1 MEGQDILVRV
11 EQLKRELQNMG
22 CEIREDW
29 LGGKECAVCEV
40 RGKRVVFVD
49 LGNPP
54 SELAG
59 SLQRVVDQ
67 LNGREKQRTANVG
80 NRWDPR

>member
-1 MEGQDILVRV
+1 MEGQDIIVRV
-11 EQLKRELQNMG
+11 EHLKKELQSMG

-29 LGGKECAVCEV
+29 LGGKDCTVCEV

-49 LGNPP
+49 LGNSP

-59 SLQRVVDQ
+59 SLQRIIDQ
-67 LNGREKQRTANVG
+67 LQGQWQGRTLNAGHR
-80 NRWDPR
+80 